1 MKNLEKLFILM
12 LVMLTLVGCGKI
24 PTLESGEEAVATLE
38 EGKISVDSLYK
49 EIKDK
54 YGISVLVDLIDKT
67 ILDAKYTEETDD
79 EKDYIKEQIDKVKE
93 MAESYSMTYLEVI
106 NYYGYETE
114 DDFKEYLSL
123 TYKRDLAVDEY
134 IASTLKE
141 KEIKK
146 YYEDEVYGEINVKH
160 ILIEPDTLDGM
171 TTEEKEKAEKEA
183 EKKAKEVIKKLKNG
197 EDWDKL
203 AKEYS
208 DDTSNSEKGGDLG
221 WISTG
226 DTVEEFEKAAFNL
239 KKGKYTT
246 TPVKS
251 SFGYHVIYKVDEK
264 EKPKFEDSKESI
276 IKTLV
281 DEKLEE
287 DSSLY
292 YEALKQIRKNSKL
305 EIVDSELK
313 KDYNTYMNNLIS
325 NSKSN

>member
-183 EKKAKEVIKKLKNG
+183 EKKAKEVIKKLKDG

-226 DTVEEFEKAAFNL
+226 DTVEEFETAAFNL

-276 IKTLV
+276 IETLV
-281 DEKLEE
+281 DEKLQE

>member
-183 EKKAKEVIKKLKNG
+183 EKKAKEVIKKLKDG

-226 DTVEEFEKAAFNL
+226 DTVEEFETAAFNL

-276 IKTLV
+276 IETLV

>member
-146 YYEDEVYGEINVKH
+146 YYENEVYGEINVKH

-183 EKKAKEVIKKLKNG
+183 EKKAKEVIKKLKDG

-276 IKTLV
+276 IETLV

>member
-183 EKKAKEVIKKLKNG
+183 EKKAKEVIKKLKDG

-226 DTVEEFEKAAFNL
+226 DTVEEFETAAFNL

-276 IKTLV
+276 IETLV

-313 KDYNTYMNNLIS
+313 KDYNAYMNNLIS

>member
-183 EKKAKEVIKKLKNG
+183 EKKAKEVIKKLKDG

-276 IKTLV
+276 IETLV

>member
-183 EKKAKEVIKKLKNG
+183 EKKAKEVIKKLKDG

-208 DDTSNSEKGGDLG
+208 DDTSNSGKGGDLG

-226 DTVEEFEKAAFNL
+226 DTVEEFETAAFNL

-276 IKTLV
+276 IETLV

>member
-226 DTVEEFEKAAFNL
+226 DTVEEFETAAFNL

-276 IKTLV
+276 IETLV

>member
-146 YYEDEVYGEINVKH
+146 YYENEVYGEINVKH

-183 EKKAKEVIKKLKNG
+183 EKKAKEVIKKLKDG

-276 IKTLV
+276 TETLV